1 MLDNPRAIDEL
12 TSLRRKVG
20 QGGKEHVIHM
30 RGHHDDL
37 ANTIAGVIYR
47 LTPMQPVVC
56 SWGGIGVIS
65 KPRDYH
71 GLYLSEA
78 DDNMAA
84 WLRSR
89 GQVVNRASLSS
100 P

>member
-1 MLDNPRAIDEL
+1 M

-20 QGGKEHVIHM
+20 QAGKEHVIHM

-56 SWGGIGVIS
+56 SWGGIGVVS
-65 KPRDYH
+65 RPRDYH
-71 GLYLSEA
+71 GLYPGGA
-78 DDNMAA
+78 DDNMAV
-84 WLRSR
+84 WLRSQ
-89 GQVVNRASLSS
+89 GQLVNRASLSS

>member
-1 MLDNPRAIDEL
+1 MLDNLRAIDEL

-56 SWGGIGVIS
+56 SWGGIGVVS
-65 KPRDYH
+65 RPRDYH
-71 GLYLSEA
+71 GLYASEA
-78 DDNMAA
+78 DENMAA
-84 WLRSR
+84 WLRSQ
-89 GQVVNRASLSS
+89 G
-100 P
+100 